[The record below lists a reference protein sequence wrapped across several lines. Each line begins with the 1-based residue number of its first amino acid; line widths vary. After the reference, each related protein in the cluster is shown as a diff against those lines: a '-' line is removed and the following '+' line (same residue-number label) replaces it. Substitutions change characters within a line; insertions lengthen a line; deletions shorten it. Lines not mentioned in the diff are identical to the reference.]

1 MALSSPFGVGNS
13 KFRTGVK
20 EDKKYVDTVPFGAF
34 NKEIFDKIGLFNEM
48 FRNEDVDLN
57 LRIRKSG
64 GKILLVSDIK
74 VYYLCD
80 TAYVMFKK
88 YFYNGF
94 LVMEPLLIKKFPFGS
109 RHVIPMIFILSNFW
123 NNH

>member
-1 MALSSPFGVGNS
+1 MSLADNVGGVVINVPHNNSIFSKGIALALSSPFGVGNS

-34 NKEIFDKIGLFNEM
+34 NKEIFDKIGLFNESM

-80 TAYVMFKK
+80 TAYVMFKNISIMV
-88 YFYNGF
+88 F
-94 LVMEPLLIKKFPFGS
+94 
-109 RHVIPMIFILSNFW
+109 
-123 NNH
+123 